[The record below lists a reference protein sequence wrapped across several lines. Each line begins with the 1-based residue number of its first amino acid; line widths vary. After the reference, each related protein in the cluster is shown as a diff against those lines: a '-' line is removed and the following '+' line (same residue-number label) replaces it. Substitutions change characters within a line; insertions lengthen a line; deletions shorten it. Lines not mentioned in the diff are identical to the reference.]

1 MINDDV
7 SADDVTV
14 LFLIVVMIIGMNRP
28 RRSNMHKL
36 TDGTNTQ
43 EEAPMTV
50 NIL

>member
-1 MINDDV
+1 VEFVV
-7 SADDVTV
+7 SDGITIFV
-14 LFLIVVMIIGMNRP
+14 LMIVVMMMAIKRP
-28 RRSNMHKL
+28 RGNNVRKL